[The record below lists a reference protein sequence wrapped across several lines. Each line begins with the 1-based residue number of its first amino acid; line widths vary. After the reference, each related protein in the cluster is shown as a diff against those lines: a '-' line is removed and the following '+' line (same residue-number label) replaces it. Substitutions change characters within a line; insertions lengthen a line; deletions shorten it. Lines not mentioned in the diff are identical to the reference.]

1 MVELPDDMAE
11 VIPKRLKLV
20 MLKGFIA
27 LGWVLITNI
36 GKFKK
41 MGELNSNVKYVRP
54 PRRYEIPEY
63 KPGMRVC
70 ESNEKYLRPT
80 PYCNYRV
87 PEIIAL
93 AHKLGA
99 FQKSDYEY
107 AKSAFEFVKR
117 NIILEFL
124 PTDDVVDTL
133 RRGTGTCIHKIS
145 LFIAL
150 CRAAGIK
157 ARYKIYAP
165 IATEAWYDHL
175 IGADPLA
182 QQWYNAMGYFLLH
195 GEGEAYVDGKWV
207 VADVG
212 PTPER
217 QAAQGIPISRF
228 GEDSFGMWFYAVPG
242 TIARIE
248 SMDKLGTGLLRPLLK
263 AAMGK
268 LAKGS
273 LARINLSVLKQVEEG
288 RKILKETGEEEYDK
302 KARERFKPVML
313 KPELLE
319 RKPGL
324 KFKGE

>member
-1 MVELPDDMAE
+1 MSELEDDMAE

-20 MLKGFIA
+20 MFKGFVA
-27 LGWVLITNI
+27 LGWVLLTNA
-36 GKFKK
+36 GRFKK
-41 MGELNSNVKYVRP
+41 LKEAGGNVKYVSP

-87 PEIIAL
+87 PEVIAM

-157 ARYKIYAP
+157 ARYKLYAP
-165 IATEAWYDHL
+165 IASEAWYDHL
-175 IGADPLA
+175 VGADPLA

-195 GEGEAYVDGKWV
+195 GEGEAFVDGKWV

-228 GEDSFGMWFYAVPG
+228 GEDSIGMWFYVVPG
-242 TIARIE
+242 TVAKIE
-248 SMDKLGTGLLRPLLK
+248 SIDKLGTGLPRPLLRL
-263 AAMGK
+263 AMEK

-273 LARINLSVLKQVEEG
+273 LARINLSVLKQVEQG
-288 RKILKETGEEEYDK
+288 RKILEELGEEEYDK
-302 KARERFKPVML
+302 KAREKHKPLML
-313 KPELLE
+313 RTELLE

-324 KFKGE
+324 RFKGE